1 MSISKDDVT
10 MEMLEEK
17 DSEAGIPVE
26 VLEESVKYAVSHFN
40 EMRDFSE
47 SCESLCDGMVIVGL
61 FCRAVQDMFENGLS
75 TEDLHKMVTHAV
87 MVSDVS
93 EANAFGLSDTVH

>member
-17 DSEAGIPVE
+17 DNEADIPVE
-26 VLEESVKYAVSHFN
+26 VLVGSVKYALSHFN
-40 EMRDFSE
+40 EMRHFSG
-47 SCESLCDGMVIVGL
+47 SCESLSEGMVILGL
-61 FCRAVQDMFENGLS
+61 FCGAVQEMFENGLS
-75 TEDLHKMVTHAV
+75 TEDIHKLTHAV
-87 MVSDVS
+87 MNSGFS

>member
-17 DSEAGIPVE
+17 DNEAGIPVE
-26 VLEESVKYAVSHFN
+26 VLVESVKYALSHIK

-47 SCESLCDGMVIVGL
+47 SCESLSEGMVILGL
-61 FCRAVQDMFENGLS
+61 FCGAVQEMFENGLS
-75 TEDLHKMVTHAV
+75 TEDIHKLTHAV
-87 MVSDVS
+87 MNSDVS

>member
-47 SCESLCDGMVIVGL
+47 SCESLSEGMVILGL
-61 FCRAVQDMFENGLS
+61 FCGAVQEMFENGLS
-75 TEDLHKMVTHAV
+75 TEDVHKLTHAV
-87 MVSDVS
+87 MNSGFS

>member
-17 DSEAGIPVE
+17 DNEAGIPVE
-26 VLEESVKYAVSHFN
+26 VLEESVKYAVSVFN

-47 SCESLCDGMVIVGL
+47 SCESLSEGMVILGL
-61 FCRAVQDMFENGLS
+61 FCGAVQEMFENGLS
-75 TEDLHKMVTHAV
+75 TEDIHKLTHAV
-87 MVSDVS
+87 MNIDVS
-93 EANAFGLSDTVH
+93 EANSFGLSDTVH